1 MEDWVT
7 IRTLKARNPALGSR
21 AIAGLLGISRNTV
34 KDALASDRAPQYERA
49 KVINPDVEPWVQF
62 VTEAYLV
69 KHLRVSRIMADL
81 RSKGFTGGKSALYRW
96 IGEELKP
103 RRDAQSAQAFQ
114 PYERDITECCGLGKR
129 KSVSFDAHRP
139 R

>member
-1 MEDWVT
+1 
-7 IRTLKARNPALGSR
+7 
-21 AIAGLLGISRNTV
+21 
-34 KDALASDRAPQYERA
+34 
-49 KVINPDVEPWVQF
+49 VINPDVEPWVQF

-129 KSVSFDAHRP
+129 KSVSFDAHQP